1 MELKKQ
7 LCLEEIGTFNKENM
21 TKQERKKYLEKI
33 VGYIK
38 TIKTRKKYKL
48 PFDLEYDCTGKIKRE
63 DYGKI
68 SRLINTA
75 ENIGAIVLGKRNMFF
90 YREEIKPI
98 SHGQVI
104 RTNNGIVSPIISEGD
119 KSFVPKVNIEFDSMS
134 NANSNEVKFLFQ
146 GTTSKK
152 INNNQHEVSL

>member
-38 TIKTRKKYKL
+38 TIKSSEKYKL

-90 YREEIKPI
+90 YREEIKQI